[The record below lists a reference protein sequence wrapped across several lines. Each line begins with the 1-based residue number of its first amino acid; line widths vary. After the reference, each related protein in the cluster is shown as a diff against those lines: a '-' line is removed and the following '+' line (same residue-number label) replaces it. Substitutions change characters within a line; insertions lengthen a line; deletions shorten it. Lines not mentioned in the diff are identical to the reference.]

1 MQQFLKYG
9 QIFKTFSQQS
19 VKKQQCC
26 HYDTEGLFCCYCVA
40 EIFAEV
46 SMLTASPSPVQWL

>member
-1 MQQFLKYG
+1 MQQFVKYG

-46 SMLTASPSPVQWL
+46 SMLTASPSPV

>member
-9 QIFKTFSQQS
+9 QIFKTFSQQY

-46 SMLTASPSPVQWL
+46 SMLTASPSPV